1 MTHLRLGELAPDF
14 ALTTVEGETITL
26 HDVLGDGRSVVLVFL
41 RHLGCL
47 PCRAHVAELC
57 ARSETLAALDARV
70 LVVSFGTLPAV
81 QRWLSETCGE
91 FRVGIDRDRSV
102 YTAYGLERSFWRSR
116 SLRTRWFYFRA
127 WLARTPTHTSQG
139 EDLSQL
145 GGDFIVDPAGRLRL
159 VHPSREP
166 VDRPSVDQLI
176 DVLAA
181 IRAGR

>member
-1 MTHLRLGELAPDF
+1 MTHLRLGEPAPDF
-14 ALTTVEGETITL
+14 ALTTVEGEAITL
-26 HDVLGDGRSVVLVFL
+26 HDVLADGRSAVLVFL

-47 PCRAHVAELC
+47 PCRAHVTELC
-57 ARSETLAALDARV
+57 DRRAELAALNASV
-70 LVVSFGTLPAV
+70 LIVSFGTLPAV
-81 QRWLSETCGE
+81 QRWLAETCGE

-127 WLARTPTHTSQG
+127 WLAATPTHTSQG

-145 GGDFIVDPAGRLRL
+145 GGDFIVDPSGRLRL

-166 VDRPSVDQLI
+166 VDRPSVDQI
-176 DVLAA
+176 FDVL
-181 IRAGR
+181 ISIKAGP

>member
-1 MTHLRLGELAPDF
+1 MTHLRLGEPAPDF
-14 ALTTVEGETITL
+14 TLTTVEGETVTL
-26 HDVLGDGRSVVLVFL
+26 HDVLDDGHSAVLVFL

-47 PCRAHVAELC
+47 PCRAHVTELC

-102 YTAYGLERSFWRSR
+102 YTAYGLERSFWRSC
-116 SLRTRWFYFRA
+116 SLRTRWFYFKA
-127 WLARTPTHTSQG
+127 WLAGTPTHTSQG

-145 GGDFIVDPAGRLRL
+145 GGDFIVDPTGRLRL

-166 VDRPSVDQLI
+166 VDRPSVAQLLE
-176 DVLAA
+176 VLTS
-181 IRAGR
+181 IRTGR

>member
-1 MTHLRLGELAPDF
+1 MTHLRLGEPAPDF
-14 ALTTVEGETITL
+14 TLTTVEGETVTL
-26 HDVLGDGRSVVLVFL
+26 HDVLADGHSAVLVFL

-47 PCRAHVAELC
+47 PCRAHVTELC

-81 QRWLSETCGE
+81 QRWLSETCGQ

-127 WLARTPTHTSQG
+127 WLAGTPTHTSEG

-145 GGDFIVDPAGRLRL
+145 GGDFIVDPTGRLRL

-166 VDRPSVDQLI
+166 VDRPSVDQI
-176 DVLAA
+176 FDVLTS